1 MKADLILSKKL
12 LMEKLLVQSKV
23 LAVSGKRKKLKI
35 RKAMESTLRIAMTIK
50 GFRGRLLTVKR
61 RWG

>member
-35 RKAMESTLRIAMTIK
+35 RKAMESTLRIEMMIK

-61 RWG
+61 RWV